1 MKAASRCNEL
11 HPMLCDDRPG
21 GERPLRC
28 ALPKGHAGP
37 HEDERLREPPMVIDV
52 AWCSACGA
60 TCEGKFIGTWCG
72 CVGLPGTKLV
82 RVRYQLLPQP
92 RPRKAV
98 TP

>member
-1 MKAASRCNEL
+1 
-11 HPMLCDDRPG
+11 
-21 GERPLRC
+21 
-28 ALPKGHAGP
+28 
-37 HEDERLREPPMVIDV
+37 MVIDV